1 MSEALKRDYQLCE
14 ELGRGRFGVVFKA
27 QRNGDVFA
35 VKSIDKRIADSGD
48 SLDAQ
53 CLLTEPKILKL
64 LASHPNVINLHDLYE
79 DDEHLHMVLDL
90 CDAPDLYRRVTLGVF
105 SEPEAASVMAQL
117 MLAVAHCH
125 RLGVAHRDIKPDNI
139 LFDGRDRLRLADFG
153 SAEMFGDGETMSGL
167 VGTPYYVAP
176 ELVAGREYGEKVDV
190 WSSGVVLYIMLAG
203 FPPFYGETAAEIFEA
218 VLRANLRFPARVF
231 NGVSASVK
239 DLLRRMLCKDVSR
252 RFSAE
257 QVLRHPW
264 ITSGGGARAG
274 AD

>member
-1 MSEALKRDYQLCE
+1 MSEALQRDYQLCE

-79 DDEHLHMVLDL
+79 DDDHLHMVLDL

-153 SAEMFGDGETMSGL
+153 SAETFGM
-167 VGTPYYVAP
+167 
-176 ELVAGREYGEKVDV
+176 
-190 WSSGVVLYIMLAG
+190 
-203 FPPFYGETAAEIFEA
+203 
-218 VLRANLRFPARVF
+218 AR
-231 NGVSASVK
+231 
-239 DLLRRMLCKDVSR
+239 R
-252 RFSAE
+252 
-257 QVLRHPW
+257 
-264 ITSGGGARAG
+264 
-274 AD
+274 